1 MTVRVVHLSKPRT
14 VLLDVAA
21 WGLVHAATGYA
32 AHRLPAQRL
41 QRDGRLLR
49 IRPWEADGRVYTRT
63 LRIKRWKDRVPEA
76 GALFAGGV
84 SKAHLPDDDAG
95 GLERFVE
102 ETRRA
107 ELAHW
112 WAAGCS
118 PLFVLWNPPYAVPL
132 LVAYG
137 LGANLPFIAIQR
149 YNRLRATRVLAR
161 RSAAGTPRA
170 STSSVVRAD
179 ERAGR
184 PSSGSSI
191 P

>member
-1 MTVRVVHLSKPRT
+1 MRVVHLSEPGT
-14 VLLDVAA
+14 VLLDVLA
-21 WGLVHAATGYA
+21 WGIVHAATGYV
-32 AHRLPAQRL
+32 AHRLPARRL
-41 QRDGRLLR
+41 QREGPLLR
-49 IRPWEADGRVYTRT
+49 IRPWEADGRLYTRT
-63 LRIKRWKDRVPEA
+63 LRIKAWKDRVPEA
-76 GALFAGGV
+76 GALFAGGM
-84 SKAHLPDDDAG
+84 SKASLPGEEDG

-137 LGANLPFIAIQR
+137 LGANLPFVAIQR

-161 RSAAGTPRA
+161 RSSTPRS
-170 STSSVVRAD
+170 STSPVDRAED
-179 ERAGR
+179 RTGR
-184 PSSGSSI
+184 RSSGGSI